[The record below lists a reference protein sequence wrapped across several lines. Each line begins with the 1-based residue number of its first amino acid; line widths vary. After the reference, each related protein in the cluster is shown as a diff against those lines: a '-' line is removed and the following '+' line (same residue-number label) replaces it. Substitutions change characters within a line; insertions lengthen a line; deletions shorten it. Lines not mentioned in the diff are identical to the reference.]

1 MAHTYSK
8 LMVHVVFSTKERQ
21 PLIVDSI
28 IGDLH
33 AYLGGIVR
41 KLDGTALAIGG
52 VADHV
57 HLLMAYPPRLA
68 ISDLVRTIKANS
80 SGWVHEKWP
89 DQSFQWQAGYAAF
102 SVSESSREQ
111 VVRYIQGQKEHH
123 RQTSFQDELLALL
136 RRHQVEF
143 DEAYLWE

>member
-1 MAHTYSK
+1 MAQTYSE

-28 IGDLH
+28 ISDLH

-41 KLDGTALAIGG
+41 KLDSTALAIGG

-68 ISDLVRTIKANS
+68 IADMVRTIKSNS
-80 SGWVHEKWP
+80 SSWVHEKWP
-89 DQSFQWQAGYAAF
+89 DRLFQWQAGYAAF

-111 VVRYIQGQKEHH
+111 VVRYIQQLQDHH
-123 RQTSFQDELLALL
+123 QQTSFQDELLAFLK
-136 RRHQVEF
+136 RHQVDY
-143 DEAYLWE
+143 DEANL